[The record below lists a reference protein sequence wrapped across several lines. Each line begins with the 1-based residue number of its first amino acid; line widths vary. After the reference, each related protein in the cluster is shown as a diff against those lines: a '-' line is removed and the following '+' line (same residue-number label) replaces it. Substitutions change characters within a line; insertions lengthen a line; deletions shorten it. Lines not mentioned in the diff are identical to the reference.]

1 MKPFENTEAAIEKF
15 MLDYGCD
22 RATAEA
28 YIANHNE
35 ETAKVEAHLA
45 ELRNRIKLTKKAKE
59 ALKIGRK

>member
-1 MKPFENTEAAIEKF
+1 MKPFENTEEAIEKF

-35 ETAKVEAHLA
+35 KVAKLEARLA
-45 ELRNRIKLTKKAKE
+45 ELRNKIKLNQKSKE
-59 ALKIGRK
+59 AEKIGRK